1 MEQHYIQLKEK
12 YLNDIQMLYD
22 ELEKIYYEEDDAFN
36 SMPEGLQD
44 SIRGEIS
51 QEYTDMISAMMSHL
65 NELLLKCQENKLWIK
80 TEEAD

>member
-22 ELEKIYYEEDDAFN
+22 ALERIYYEEDDAFN

-44 SIRGEIS
+44 SIRGEVS

-65 NELLLKCQENKLWIK
+65 NEVLLKYQENKL
-80 TEEAD
+80 